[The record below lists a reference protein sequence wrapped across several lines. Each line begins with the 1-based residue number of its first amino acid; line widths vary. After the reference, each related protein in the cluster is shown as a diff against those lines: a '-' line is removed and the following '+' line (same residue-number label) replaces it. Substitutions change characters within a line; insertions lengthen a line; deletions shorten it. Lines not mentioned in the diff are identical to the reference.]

1 MLLLFSSILLSTWFK
16 IGRPMVAD
24 PESLALMVPPP
35 LVVNDSLHVLL
46 RFLLMA
52 LVLPLFAW
60 WTCLLVWAR
69 IVSAIR
75 TFKLV
80 VLFEWLWWLTWGFCV
95 AIVAPASALDLEF
108 ADMSLILCLLCSI
121 KLIRQVLALVPE
133 FGLVVEDS
141 FNWNSWM
148 LWGVEAGSSF

>member
-1 MLLLFSSILLSTWFK
+1 
-16 IGRPMVAD
+16 
-24 PESLALMVPPP
+24 
-35 LVVNDSLHVLL
+35 
-46 RFLLMA
+46 
-52 LVLPLFAW
+52 
-60 WTCLLVWAR
+60 
-69 IVSAIR
+69 
-75 TFKLV
+75 
-80 VLFEWLWWLTWGFCV
+80 LWWLTWGFCV